1 MTLEIAD
8 DIVRKTRLSEREMR
22 IEFAVYLFQ
31 KYHLSFGQARRLAG
45 LDVIS
50 FQKLLAE
57 NKISLHYDVE
67 DFELDMK
74 KSLE

>member
-1 MTLEIAD
+1 MTLETAD

-22 IEFAVYLFQ
+22 IEFAVSLFQ

-67 DFELDMK
+67 DFD
-74 KSLE
+74 SY